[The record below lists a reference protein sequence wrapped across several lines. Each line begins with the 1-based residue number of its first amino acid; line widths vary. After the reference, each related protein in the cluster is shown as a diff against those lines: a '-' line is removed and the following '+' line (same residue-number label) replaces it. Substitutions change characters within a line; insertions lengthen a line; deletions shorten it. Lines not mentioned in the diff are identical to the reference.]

1 MNPTENAPT
10 VASLSVDPAKLIAQR
25 KLQDRIFVVLGIAFT
40 SIGLVML
47 AALLIQL
54 WVDGAHR
61 LGWAFLVNE
70 PSRVAS
76 RAGILPAWAGS
87 LAVMTVTAC
96 LAVPIGIA
104 AGVYLEE
111 YAEKNWFSNLIEI
124 CITNLAGVPS
134 IVYGL
139 MALGLFVYT
148 FKLGYTVLT
157 AGLTLGCLI
166 LPIVIVATREALRS
180 IPIGIREAAY
190 AMGCSKWEVMR
201 HHLLPYSIGT
211 TATGVIIGLSRAIG
225 ETAPLV
231 TIGALAYVIAL
242 PASPLEVEWVNTPIA
257 VADDKHLQ
265 IPTPAMF
272 WSRYTVLPMQMFNW
286 TSRPEAEFHA
296 NAAAA
301 GLVLLIGTLAMNAI
315 AMTIRYYARRAIKW

>member
-1 MNPTENAPT
+1 MNRTENAPT
-10 VASLSVDPAKLIAQR
+10 VASLSADPAKLIALR

-40 SIGLVML
+40 SIGVVML

-54 WVDGAHR
+54 WADGAHR
-61 LGWAFLVNE
+61 LSWAFLVND

-76 RAGILPAWAGS
+76 RAGVLPAWVGS

-148 FKLGYTVLT
+148 FGLGYSVLT

-225 ETAPLV
+225 ETAPLI
-231 TIGALAYVIAL
+231 TIGALAYVTAL
-242 PASPLEVEWVNTPIA
+242 PKSPISGTFPFLSTEW
-257 VADDKHLQ
+257 L
-265 IPTPAMF
+265 

-301 GLVLLIGTLAMNAI
+301 GLVLLIGTLAMNAV